1 MRLSWVVCLL
11 LAVVAATGLTSA
23 AFGQPRIVQTGCDTL
38 SLAPPR
44 VRVQFRVVPGEHQI
58 CLILMSPLQS
68 GPTPPDTCSPPIL
81 QCGGSPE
88 WGCSAADGSALWV
101 ALLDPEGQ
109 FHCIPSGAAL
119 DSFTVVTDVFTDSF
133 CCYFASFYYSAVIPE
148 PDFGDIFCFE
158 CDKPVPARPSTWG
171 KLKLLYR

>member
-1 MRLSWVVCLL
+1 MRLSWVVALL
-11 LAVVAATGLTSA
+11 LGVVAATGLTSA
-23 AFGQPRIVQTGCDTL
+23 AFGQPRIVQTRCDTL

-44 VRVQFRVVPGEHQI
+44 VRVQFRVMGGERGVCAI
-58 CLILMSPLQS
+58 LIGPLY
-68 GPTPPDTCSPPIL
+68 PAPPDTCSPPIL
-81 QCGGSPE
+81 ECGGPPDWYCWAS
-88 WGCSAADGSALWV
+88 DGSAYWE
-101 ALLDPEGQ
+101 ASLDPGGR
-109 FHCIPSGAAL
+109 CIPSGAAL

-171 KLKLLYR
+171 KLKQLYR